1 MDTTR
6 PTTEE
11 RGPEPPQLTPATPV
25 PSAPASSEPSG
36 TPELV
41 GAAAPSS
48 PDGARARRGRSA
60 GGGGPLGFIV
70 DPALDAQRRRDLR
83 RMRLLATGL
92 LVLAAVVYVVTRGHD
107 TGLLGFVNAGAEAS
121 MVGACADWF
130 AVTALFRHPLGLPIP
145 HTALIP
151 RKKEMIGRSLE
162 EFVSENFMREDIIRE
177 RVLDAEPTRRA
188 AEWALAPGH
197 AKRLVDEVA
206 TVTVHALHRIPD
218 EDVRAVIE
226 HALLPRLVQE
236 PVSSLA
242 GGLLDQ
248 VVRDQAHVGLV
259 DLALDEMR
267 VWLVDNEDLFE
278 SLIRQRAPAWVPDA
292 VNDLVARKIHV
303 EALKW
308 LADVRNDPQHDVR
321 LALDKLLVDL
331 ADDLQHDP
339 VTQAKAERLKERL
352 LLHPQVADTAMSL
365 WGSLRAVVV
374 AALEDEHGP
383 VRTRAVQEVTALA
396 ERLLADD
403 ALRDRID
410 GRICDATIY
419 AVERYGTELTRV
431 ISDTVERWDGKETA
445 ERVELQVGRDLQFIR
460 INGTLVG
467 GLIGMVIH
475 AVSILLPT

>member
-1 MDTTR
+1 VQTT
-6 PTTEE
+6 
-11 RGPEPPQLTPATPV
+11 
-25 PSAPASSEPSG
+25 
-36 TPELV
+36 
-41 GAAAPSS
+41 APS
-48 PDGARARRGRSA
+48 
-60 GGGGPLGFIV
+60 GPLGFIV
-70 DPALDAQRRRDLR
+70 DPAVDAQRRRDLR
-83 RMRLLATGL
+83 RMRSVATGL
-92 LVLAAVVYVVTRGHD
+92 LLFAALVYVLTRGHD
-107 TGLLGFVNAGAEAS
+107 GGLLGFVNAGAEAS

-162 EFVSENFMREDIIRE
+162 EFVSENFMHEDIVRE
-177 RVLDAEPTRRA
+177 RVLEAEPTRRA
-188 AEWALAPGH
+188 AEWVLGPGH

-218 EDVRAVIE
+218 DDIRAIIEQAVI
-226 HALLPRLVQE
+226 PRLKQE

-248 VVRDQAHVGLV
+248 VVRDEAHVALV
-259 DLALDEMR
+259 DLALDEIR
-267 VWLVDNEDLFE
+267 IWLVENEDLFE
-278 SLIRQRAPAWVPDA
+278 SLIVQRAPGWVPDA
-292 VNDLVARKIHV
+292 VNDLVARKIHT

-308 LADVRNDPQHDVR
+308 VADVRRDPDHDVR
-321 LALDKLLVDL
+321 RALDKLLIDL

-339 VTQAKAERLKERL
+339 VTQAKAERLKARVL
-352 LLHPQVADTAMSL
+352 SHPQVTDTAMSL

-383 VRTRAVQEVTALA
+383 VRVRAVKEVTALA
-396 ERLLADD
+396 ERLLADR

-410 GRICDATIY
+410 ARICDATVY
-419 AVERYGTELTRV
+419 AVERYGTEVTKV
-431 ISDTVERWDGKETA
+431 ISHTIDRWDGKETA

-467 GLIGMVIH
+467 GLIGMLIH
-475 AVSILLPT
+475 AVSLLMS

>member
-1 MDTTR
+1 MDTT
-6 PTTEE
+6 PQTTRE
-11 RGPEPPQLTPATPV
+11 RDPEVPPATTGAGTTADV
-25 PSAPASSEPSG
+25 PTGPARSG
-36 TPELV
+36 GRS
-41 GAAAPSS
+41 GADAGRGAGPSS
-48 PDGARARRGRSA
+48 
-60 GGGGPLGFIV
+60 GPLGFIV

-83 RMRLLATGL
+83 RMRLVATGL
-92 LVLAAVVYVVTRGHD
+92 LVFAAVVYVLTRGHD
-107 TGLLGFVNAGAEAS
+107 DGLLGFVNAGAEAS

-130 AVTALFRHPLGLPIP
+130 AVTAIFRHPLGLPIP

-226 HALLPRLVQE
+226 QALLPRLAQE
-236 PVSSLA
+236 PISSLA

-248 VVRDQAHVGLV
+248 VVRDEAHVGLV
-259 DLALDEMR
+259 DLALDEVR
-267 VWLVDNEDLFE
+267 VWLVDNEDVFE
-278 SLIRQRAPAWVPDA
+278 SLITQRAPAWVPDA
-292 VNDLVARKIHV
+292 INDIVARKVHV

-308 LADVRNDPQHDVR
+308 LADIRNDQRHDVR
-321 LALDKLLVDL
+321 LALDKLLIDL

-339 VTQAKAERLKERL
+339 VTQAKAERLKERVL
-352 LLHPQVADTAMSL
+352 SHPQVADTAMSL
-365 WGSLRAVVV
+365 WASFRAVVV
-374 AALEDEHGP
+374 AALEDEGGP
-383 VRTRAVQEVTALA
+383 VRARAVTEVSALA
-396 ERLLADD
+396 ERLLADA

-410 GRICDATIY
+410 TRICDATIY
-419 AVERYGTELTRV
+419 AIDRYGTELTRI
-431 ISDTVERWDGKETA
+431 ISDTVDRWDGKETA

-467 GLIGMVIH
+467 GLIGMLIH
-475 AVSILLPT
+475 AVSIVLPS

>member
-1 MDTTR
+1 MDPTPQATRERDPER
-6 PTTEE
+6 PTGPAEPGTAPVTA
-11 RGPEPPQLTPATPV
+11 PEP
-25 PSAPASSEPSG
+25 G
-36 TPELV
+36 T
-41 GAAAPSS
+41 GAA
-48 PDGARARRGRSA
+48 RAGRRG
-60 GGGGPLGFIV
+60 GGSGGPLGFIG
-70 DPALDAQRRRDLR
+70 DPTLDAQRRSDLR
-83 RMRLLATGL
+83 RMRLVATGL
-92 LVLAAVVYVVTRGHD
+92 LVLAAIVYVLTRGHD
-107 TGLLGFVNAGAEAS
+107 DGFLGFVNAGAEAS

-151 RKKEMIGRSLE
+151 RKKEMIGKSLE

-218 EDVRAVIE
+218 DDVRAVIE
-226 HALLPRLVQE
+226 QAVLPRLSQE
-236 PVSSLA
+236 PVSSLL

-248 VVRDQAHVGLV
+248 VVRDEAHVGLV
-259 DLALDEMR
+259 DLALDEVR

-278 SLIRQRAPAWVPDA
+278 SLITQRAPSWVPTA

-308 LADVRNDPQHDVR
+308 LADIRGDSRHDVR
-321 LALDKLLVDL
+321 IALDKLLIDL

-339 VTQAKAERLKERL
+339 VTQAKAERLKERVL
-352 LLHPQVADTAMSL
+352 SHPQVADTAMSL
-365 WGSLRAVVV
+365 WVSLRAVVV
-374 AALEDEHGP
+374 AALEDEAGP
-383 VRTRAVQEVTALA
+383 VRARAVKEVTALA
-396 ERLLADD
+396 DRLLADAD
-403 ALRDRID
+403 LRDRID
-410 GRICDATIY
+410 ARICDATVY
-419 AVERYGTELTRV
+419 AIDRYGTELTRI
-431 ISDTVERWDGKETA
+431 ISDTVDRWDGKETA

-467 GLIGMVIH
+467 GLIGMLIH
-475 AVSILLPT
+475 AVSVVLPT

>member
-1 MDTTR
+1 VQTT
-6 PTTEE
+6 
-11 RGPEPPQLTPATPV
+11 
-25 PSAPASSEPSG
+25 
-36 TPELV
+36 
-41 GAAAPSS
+41 APS
-48 PDGARARRGRSA
+48 
-60 GGGGPLGFIV
+60 GPLGFIV
-70 DPALDAQRRRDLR
+70 DPAVDAQRRRDLR
-83 RMRLLATGL
+83 RMRGVATGL
-92 LVLAAVVYVVTRGHD
+92 LLFAALDYLLTRGHD
-107 TGLLGFVNAGAEAS
+107 DGLLGFVNAGAEAS

-162 EFVSENFMREDIIRE
+162 EFVSENFMHEDIVRE

-188 AEWALAPGH
+188 AEWVLAPGH

-218 EDVRAVIE
+218 DDIRAIIEQAVI
-226 HALLPRLVQE
+226 PRLKQE

-248 VVRDQAHVGLV
+248 VVRDEAHVALV
-259 DLALDEMR
+259 DLALDEIR
-267 VWLVDNEDLFE
+267 IWLVDNEDLFE
-278 SLIRQRAPAWVPDA
+278 SLIIQRAPAWVPDA
-292 VNDLVARKIHV
+292 VNDLVARKIHT

-308 LADVRNDPQHDVR
+308 VADVRRDPAHDVR
-321 LALDKLLVDL
+321 RALDKLLIDL

-339 VTQAKAERLKERL
+339 VTQAKAERLKERVL
-352 LLHPQVADTAMSL
+352 SHPQVTDTAMSL
-365 WGSLRAVVV
+365 WGSLRAVAV

-383 VRTRAVQEVTALA
+383 VRVRAVKEVTALA
-396 ERLLADD
+396 ERLLADP

-410 GRICDATIY
+410 ARICDATVY
-419 AVERYGTELTRV
+419 AVERYGTEVTKV
-431 ISDTVERWDGKETA
+431 ISHTIDRWDGKETA

-467 GLIGMVIH
+467 GLIGMLIH
-475 AVSILLPT
+475 AVSLVLR